1 MKYVSGRVKE
11 LKVGLS
17 SYSESKTTL
26 ITVGNVN
33 VSGSVTA
40 TTFFGDGSSLTGI
53 AATENVRTNSL
64 VVSGVSTFN
73 GAIDANAQI
82 VGAATSNIIP
92 FLYSN
97 YSLFPSATT
106 YHGAVAHGHNTGKL
120 YYAHGGNWIE
130 I

>member
-26 ITVGNVN
+26 ITIGNVN

-53 AATENVRTNSL
+53 AATENVQ
-64 VVSGVSTFN
+64 V
-73 GAIDANAQI
+73 
-82 VGAATSNIIP
+82 
-92 FLYSN
+92 
-97 YSLFPSATT
+97 
-106 YHGAVAHGHNTGKL
+106 
-120 YYAHGGNWIE
+120 
-130 I
+130 